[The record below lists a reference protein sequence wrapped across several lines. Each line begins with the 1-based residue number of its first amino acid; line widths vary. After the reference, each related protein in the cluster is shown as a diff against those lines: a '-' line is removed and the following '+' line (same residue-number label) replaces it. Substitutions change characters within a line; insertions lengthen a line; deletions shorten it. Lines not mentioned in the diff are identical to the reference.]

1 MRLQTLAL
9 TSAALL
15 VLAACSQS
23 TAETTET
30 TEKAAKAVAAAV
42 DADYKEAPSGDYLID
57 KGHAYIVF
65 TYSHHGYSKPL
76 LRWRDWDSTLTWDNE
91 APENSSVTV
100 DIKTAKV
107 DTGVDVFDEHLQAD
121 RWFDAAT
128 YPDISFKST
137 SLTKLSGTKGTM
149 VGDLTLKGITKPVTL
164 DVTFNK
170 AGFNGRSNSHKL
182 GFSATGALNRSD
194 WNLGGGVPAI
204 SDNVDLTIEVEY
216 EMEKAEE

>member
-1 MRLQTLAL
+1 MTLKTLAL
-9 TSAALL
+9 SGAAL
-15 VLAACSQS
+15 VFLAACGQS
-23 TAETTET
+23 TAETTQTKEKATET
-30 TEKAAKAVAAAV
+30 VTEAAKAN
-42 DADYKEAPSGDYLID
+42 YKEAPSGEYLID

-65 TYSHHGYSKPL
+65 AYTHQGYSKPL
-76 LRWRDWDSTLTWDNE
+76 LRWRDWDSTLTWDND

-107 DTGVDVFDEHLQAD
+107 DTGVDIFDEHLQAA

-128 YPDISFKST
+128 YPDINFKST
-137 SLTKLSGTKGTM
+137 SLTQLSGTTGTM
-149 VGDLTLKGITKPVTL
+149 TGDLTMKGVTKPVTL

-194 WNLGGGVPAI
+194 WGMGGGVPAI

-216 EMEKAEE
+216 EMEKVEE